1 MKSTLGT
8 EYVGEAPRGRGTQRV
23 RSFVG
28 TLLLSD
34 GGKVEQA
41 ISQVGLTFH
50 VLSEASSSIVFNGCS
65 EREPD
70 SSLLNAELSGLADR
84 LFEQECGLISCC
96 LQSPVPP
103 RRANFHPANT
113 QATWFL
119 SLQTSYGLCTRLL
132 QYKVLSLTVEK
143 SSRGSPKNTH
153 LEAMGSTAHLSS

>member
-1 MKSTLGT
+1 MWERHPGA
-8 EYVGEAPRGRGTQRV
+8 GGTQRV

-28 TLLLSD
+28 NLLLSD

-50 VLSEASSSIVFNGCS
+50 MLSEASSSIVFNGCS

-84 LFEQECGLISCC
+84 YLNRNVVSFPAVSRVQC
-96 LQSPVPP
+96 
-103 RRANFHPANT
+103 HPGE
-113 QATWFL
+113 
-119 SLQTSYGLCTRLL
+119 QTSILKTHRPHGSSHFKQAMACVLGYYNIKCSVWLWKNQAGTLL
-132 QYKVLSLTVEK
+132 K
-143 SSRGSPKNTH
+143 TH